1 MSKSIKYNIS
11 ITNHTNNFKF
21 SMVSFYL
28 YLFFVI
34 TINFNGNIAIA
45 NQSSQKSKN
54 IKIENNGKV
63 NNVNLVYFNDS
74 RYIDIEKIPNN
85 IINKSKYNAE
95 THTIT
100 SSDFRLQFLPGSF
113 FYTLDNVEETKVVQL
128 YLPIIVKSNSISN
141 TNSKVKNKLYIPFV
155 SFMKSLDSAG
165 LYDVRYE
172 IVNGEDVI
180 KIKSKK
186 SDLDFTVKF
195 PKLNLNDDE
204 IIDNANAAKATSDKD
219 LLKISEDFWDEER
232 IANYN
237 QLTKN
242 IEDVLNNNELAGVI
256 GDIASKVFNSI
267 KLIDKQKPEDNKF
280 KDNNSKSISGTGN
293 GGGNSKLL
301 EIMPRYRGA
310 IKQRKSYTD
319 PFPNLKLENDNIKV
333 KVYNPDKENTNK
345 QKNET
350 AINKPKTKTSKVKKE
365 ATELEESETN
375 EVKNPPITKQKN
387 EQKIKSETNP
397 DNKNLDNKGYYL
409 PNNLKRPG
417 IDF

>member
-11 ITNHTNNFKF
+11 LTNHTNNFKF

-45 NQSSQKSKN
+45 NQSSKKSKN

-204 IIDNANAAKATSDKD
+204 IIDNANAAKATADKD
-219 LLKISEDFWDEER
+219 LLKINEDFWDEER

-242 IEDVLNNNELAGVI
+242 IEDDLNNNELAGVI

-267 KLIDKQKPEDNKF
+267 KLIDNQKPEDNKF
-280 KDNNSKSISGTGN
+280 KDNISKSISGTGN

-333 KVYNPDKENTNK
+333 KVYNPDKENNNK

-375 EVKNPPITKQKN
+375 EVKNPPITKQKI